1 MRPSQV
7 VPLLAQC
14 FTAGEQVLLV
24 GPPGC
29 GKTDMERQAAVTVKF
44 RNMIKH
50 PAVEEPPDIRGLPF
64 ATQGADGK
72 PMASFLPFDDLHAL
86 INATEPT
93 VLFLDDFGQAT
104 EAMQKAYM
112 QLLLGKKLNGHKLPD
127 CVVICAATNGVG
139 QRAGVTGLLEPVKSR
154 FTTIVEVEVSVDDW
168 CLWALDHGMPPILI
182 AFVQDPSS
190 TLPDGKHF
198 LNSWEFTKEIRNSGC
213 PRTAANLGRLWNL
226 GIRDQEVLAGAVG
239 KGNAA
244 QFAVYAEAAASMPS
258 VHDILTAPDTI
269 PLPDKPSHCYLAS
282 VAVGRGC
289 ESANFDQAMT
299 FFNRMPQPY
308 RVLGIREAK
317 KLDTKRAERKD
328 PLVQHTT
335 AYQRWVVTE
344 GKDVELGLGAIG

>member
-7 VPLLAQC
+7 VPLLAKC
-14 FTAGEQVLLV
+14 FQAGEQVLLV

-29 GKTDMERQAAVTVKF
+29 GKTDMVRQACEQAGMRLFV
-44 RNMIKH
+44 KH
-50 PAVEEPPDIRGLPF
+50 PAVEEPPDIQGLPF
-64 ATQGADGK
+64 ATRDANGNDI
-72 PMASFLPFDDLHAL
+72 ASFLPFDELQAL

-93 VLFLDDFGQAT
+93 VLFLDDFGQAN

-112 QLLLGKKLNGHKLPD
+112 QLLLGKQLNGHKLAD
-127 CVVICAATNGVG
+127 CVVICAATNAVG

-154 FTTIVEVEVSVDDW
+154 FTTIIEVEVSVDDW
-168 CLWALDHGMPPILI
+168 RLWALDHGMPPILV
-182 AFVQDPSS
+182 AFVADPAS

-239 KGNAA
+239 SGNAA
-244 QFAVYAEAAASMPS
+244 QFMVYAETAANLPS

-269 PLPDKPSHCYLAS
+269 AIPEKPSHRYLVS
-282 VAVGRGC
+282 VAVGRSC
-289 ESANFDQAMT
+289 EAANFDQAMT
-299 FFNRMPQPY
+299 FFNRLPQSY

-317 KLDTKRAERKD
+317 KLDAKRAERKD
-328 PLVQHTT
+328 ALIQHTS
-335 AYQRWVVTE
+335 AYQRWVVNE
-344 GKDVELGLGAIG
+344 GKDVELGLGAIK